1 MTPPREIARS
11 TRHTRG
17 FTHLAIRRPLG
28 TLAIT
33 AVVLV
38 LGLFATGRL
47 PVNLLPNVVYPLV
60 RVSVNYPGVAPEVI
74 EEQLVRVLERQLSQ
88 TENLV
93 LLSAEA
99 EEGRADINLVF
110 DYGVDLD
117 NALQDAARLL
127 EVARAQLPDDV
138 EPPRIRKWDPGES
151 AVFESGFSSSIR
163 GPRDVRDWVE
173 TRLAPQ
179 LQSIPGV
186 SGVEAIGGQER
197 EIEVV
202 LDQQRMNAYGLSLQ
216 TVAAAIGE
224 ENRNIAAGNIT
235 STTFD
240 VRARVDGRFTAPAD
254 LAQVLIPVAGSD
266 RSVRLDD
273 IATVRDGFRE
283 QRVFVRLNG
292 VSATQMSVFKQPDAN
307 TVQVVE
313 AVTARLESLRESGFI
328 PADIRWQTTKNESF
342 FVRGSID
349 AVTAAA
355 LSGSLLSMI
364 VVLTFLGSLRK
375 SLAIGLSIP
384 VAILATFS
392 LMGLGGLTLNVISLG
407 GLALGVGLLLDNAI
421 VMLENIARHREALHK
436 NPFDAAHDGADEV
449 ASAIVAGTLTNLAA
463 VVPFLLASGFAAM
476 VFRDLIITISFAVAV
491 SLVVAL
497 TLVPMA
503 SAQLGRVTFRSRLN
517 ERGPWRAFEA
527 GLNRVAGG
535 YERALHRIL
544 RWRWMILLACAPVL
558 AGGYVL
564 YGQLGTEFLPAL
576 DNGEVEVRVN
586 LPPGT
591 TPEQTNDAA
600 GRIEA
605 ALRDMPHVESLF
617 TITGGALYG
626 GVVTERNGRANVSV
640 RLSDAALRPDWP
652 AGRWVVEARKRVA
665 ALDLPGARI
674 RVEPPNIRGLNFSV
688 SGEDFDLKVVGGE
701 LAELER
707 VAREAV
713 RLIEDVPGLAGV
725 EMRETDRAPQLAITV
740 DRERAA
746 ALGLNLGRVG
756 DALRNA
762 VNGAVPT
769 RYTDGQ
775 NEYDVRV
782 RLPDAATNSLDAL
795 SGVLIA
801 NGDGRRVR
809 LGDVARLNFVE
820 GPAEIER
827 ENQVRIQRIVG
838 SFNTAE
844 ADVGTVIAEV
854 QRRLAPLDASS
865 EATLIMGGQFES
877 IQETNRQTRTV
888 LLLAVFLVFAVLVVQ
903 YERLSNPVAIIL
915 TAPFC
920 LVGAIGLL
928 WLTGTPLSSP
938 ALLGMVLLIGIVVNN
953 AILLIEYIE
962 RGLLEGLPLNEA
974 VARAGR
980 IRLRPILMTVLTT
993 VFGMLPLALGMG
1005 SGAALMQPLAIAVI
1019 GGLMFST
1026 VLTLLI
1032 APCLFVIVRSG
1043 ADRLSSTL
1051 FGHQRSGASAPA
1063 ENH

>member
-313 AVTARLESLRESGFI
+313 AVNAQLESLRESGFI

-503 SAQLGRVTFRSRLN
+503 SAQLGRVTFRSRLISVAA
-517 ERGPWRAFEA
+517 ERTRPVARVRSRAESRGGRLRARAASHPALALDDPA
-527 GLNRVAGG
+527 GLR
-535 YERALHRIL
+535 
-544 RWRWMILLACAPVL
+544 
-558 AGGYVL
+558 
-564 YGQLGTEFLPAL
+564 
-576 DNGEVEVRVN
+576 
-586 LPPGT
+586 
-591 TPEQTNDAA
+591 
-600 GRIEA
+600 
-605 ALRDMPHVESLF
+605 
-617 TITGGALYG
+617 
-626 GVVTERNGRANVSV
+626 
-640 RLSDAALRPDWP
+640 
-652 AGRWVVEARKRVA
+652 
-665 ALDLPGARI
+665 
-674 RVEPPNIRGLNFSV
+674 
-688 SGEDFDLKVVGGE
+688 
-701 LAELER
+701 
-707 VAREAV
+707 
-713 RLIEDVPGLAGV
+713 
-725 EMRETDRAPQLAITV
+725 
-740 DRERAA
+740 
-746 ALGLNLGRVG
+746 
-756 DALRNA
+756 
-762 VNGAVPT
+762 
-769 RYTDGQ
+769 
-775 NEYDVRV
+775 
-782 RLPDAATNSLDAL
+782 
-795 SGVLIA
+795 
-801 NGDGRRVR
+801 
-809 LGDVARLNFVE
+809 
-820 GPAEIER
+820 
-827 ENQVRIQRIVG
+827 
-838 SFNTAE
+838 
-844 ADVGTVIAEV
+844 
-854 QRRLAPLDASS
+854 
-865 EATLIMGGQFES
+865 
-877 IQETNRQTRTV
+877 
-888 LLLAVFLVFAVLVVQ
+888 
-903 YERLSNPVAIIL
+903 
-915 TAPFC
+915 
-920 LVGAIGLL
+920 
-928 WLTGTPLSSP
+928 
-938 ALLGMVLLIGIVVNN
+938 
-953 AILLIEYIE
+953 
-962 RGLLEGLPLNEA
+962 
-974 VARAGR
+974 ARAGR
-980 IRLRPILMTVLTT
+980 RLCAVRPAWHRVPA
-993 VFGMLPLALGMG
+993 GPGQRRGGGAGQPAARDDARADQRRRRSNRG
-1005 SGAALMQPLAIAVI
+1005 GAA
-1019 GGLMFST
+1019 GH
-1026 VLTLLI
+1026 
-1032 APCLFVIVRSG
+1032 APRGEPVHHHRRRALR
-1043 ADRLSSTL
+1043 RR
-1051 FGHQRSGASAPA
+1051 GHRAQRPRQCQRSPQRCRAAPRLA
-1063 ENH
+1063 RRSLGGGSPQTGRRAGPAGRPDPR

>member
-527 GLNRVAGG
+527 GLNRVA
-535 YERALHRIL
+535 
-544 RWRWMILLACAPVL
+544 
-558 AGGYVL
+558 
-564 YGQLGTEFLPAL
+564 
-576 DNGEVEVRVN
+576 
-586 LPPGT
+586 
-591 TPEQTNDAA
+591 
-600 GRIEA
+600 

-725 EMRETDRAPQLAITV
+725 DMRETDRAPQLAITV

>member
-1 MTPPREIARS
+1 M
-11 TRHTRG
+11 
-17 FTHLAIRRPLG
+17 AIRRPLG
-28 TLAIT
+28 TIAIT

-47 PVNLLPNVVYPLV
+47 PVNLLPNVVYPLI
-60 RVSVNYPGVAPEVI
+60 RISVNYPGVAPEVI

-99 EEGRADINLVF
+99 EEGRADLNLVF
-110 DYGVDLD
+110 DYGVNLD
-117 NALQDAARLL
+117 VAMQDAARLL
-127 EVARAQLPDDV
+127 EAARAQLPDDV

-202 LDQQRMNAYGLSLQ
+202 LDQQRMNAYGLDLQ

-224 ENRNIAAGNIT
+224 ENRNIAAGNVT
-235 STTFD
+235 SNTFD
-240 VRARVDGRFTAPAD
+240 VRARVDGRFTAPGD
-254 LAQVLIPVAGSD
+254 LAQMLIPVAGSD
-266 RSVRLDD
+266 RNIRLDD
-273 IATVRDGFRE
+273 VAMVRDGFRE
-283 QRVFVRLNG
+283 QRVFVRLDG
-292 VSATQMSVFKQPDAN
+292 ASATQMSVFKQPDAN
-307 TVQVVE
+307 TVEVVE
-313 AVTARLESLRESGFI
+313 AVSARLESLRDSGFI
-328 PADIRWQTTKNESF
+328 PEDIRWQATKNEAF

-349 AVTAAA
+349 AVTTAAV
-355 LSGSLLSMI
+355 SGAVLAML
-364 VVLTFLGSLRK
+364 VVLAFLGSLRK
-375 SLAIGLSIP
+375 SLAIGLAIP

-421 VMLENIARHREALHK
+421 VMLENIARHREQLGK
-436 NPFDAAHDGADEV
+436 SPDDAAHDGADEV

-503 SAQLGRVTFRSRLN
+503 SAQLGRVKFRSRLN

-527 GLNRVAGG
+527 LLGRTSRG
-535 YERALHRIL
+535 YEHALHGIL
-544 RWRWMILLACAPVL
+544 RWRWAVLAASVPVL
-558 AGGYVL
+558 IAGYAL
-564 YGQLGTEFLPAL
+564 FGQLGSEFLPQL
-576 DNGEVEVRVN
+576 DNGEVGVRVN

-600 GRIEA
+600 QQIEA
-605 ALRDMPHVESLF
+605 VLRDMPHVESLF

-626 GVVTERNGRANVSV
+626 GVVTERNGRANVDV

-652 AGRWVVEARKRVA
+652 AGRWVVEARKRVK
-665 ALDLPGARI
+665 ALDLPGARL
-674 RVEPPNIRGLNFSV
+674 RVDPPSIRGLNFSV

-713 RLIEDVPGLAGV
+713 RLIADVPGLAGV
-725 EMRETDRAPQLAITV
+725 EMRETDRSPQLSIAV
-740 DRERAA
+740 DRARAA
-746 ALGLNLGRVG
+746 AMGLNLGTIG
-756 DALRNA
+756 DALRSS
-762 VNGAVPT
+762 VTGAVPT

-782 RLPDAATNSLDAL
+782 RLPDTAIDSLDAL
-795 SGVLIA
+795 SSVLIA
-801 NGDGRRVR
+801 NGDNGLVR
-809 LGDVARLNFVE
+809 LGDVASLDFTE
-820 GPAEIER
+820 GPSEIER

-838 SFNTAE
+838 SFNTSQ
-844 ADVGTVIAEV
+844 ADVGAVMAEV

-865 EATLIMGGQFES
+865 EATLIYGGQFES
-877 IQETNRQTRTV
+877 IQETNRQTRNV

-903 YERLSNPVAIIL
+903 YERLSNPVAIII

-920 LVGAIGLL
+920 LVGAVALL
-928 WLTGTPLSSP
+928 WVTGTPLSSP

-962 RGLLEGLPLNEA
+962 RGLLDGLALEEA
-974 VARAGR
+974 VAQAGR

-1019 GGLMFST
+1019 GGLLFST
-1026 VLTLLI
+1026 VLTLVI
-1032 APCLFVIVRSG
+1032 APCLFVVVRG
-1043 ADRLSSTL
+1043 AADRLSGAL
-1051 FGHQRSGASAPA
+1051 FGRGTAASATS
-1063 ENH
+1063 

>member
-1 MTPPREIARS
+1 MNPPREIARS

-17 FTHLAIRRPLG
+17 VVHMAIRRPLG
-28 TLAIT
+28 TIAIT

-47 PVNLLPNVVYPLV
+47 PVNLLPNVVYPLI
-60 RVSVNYPGVAPEVI
+60 RISVNYPGVAPEVI

-99 EEGRADINLVF
+99 EEGRADLNLVF
-110 DYGVDLD
+110 DYGVNLD
-117 NALQDAARLL
+117 VAMQDAARLL
-127 EVARAQLPDDV
+127 EAARAQLPDDV

-202 LDQQRMNAYGLSLQ
+202 LDQQRMNAYGLDLQ

-224 ENRNIAAGNIT
+224 ENRNIAAGNVT
-235 STTFD
+235 SNTFD
-240 VRARVDGRFTAPAD
+240 VRARVDGRFTAPGD
-254 LAQVLIPVAGSD
+254 LAQMLIPVAGSD
-266 RSVRLDD
+266 RNIRLDD
-273 IATVRDGFRE
+273 VAMVRDGFRE
-283 QRVFVRLNG
+283 QRVFVRLDG
-292 VSATQMSVFKQPDAN
+292 ASATQMSVFKQPDAN
-307 TVQVVE
+307 TVEVVE
-313 AVTARLESLRESGFI
+313 AVSARLESLRDSGFI
-328 PADIRWQTTKNESF
+328 PEDIRWQATKNEAF

-349 AVTAAA
+349 AVTTAAV
-355 LSGSLLSMI
+355 SGAVLAML
-364 VVLTFLGSLRK
+364 VVLAFLGSLRK
-375 SLAIGLSIP
+375 SLAIGLAIP

-421 VMLENIARHREALHK
+421 VMLENIARHREQLGK
-436 NPFDAAHDGADEV
+436 SPDDAAHDGADEV

-503 SAQLGRVTFRSRLN
+503 SAQLGRVQFRSRLN
-517 ERGPWRAFEA
+517 ERGPWRAFETLL
-527 GLNRVAGG
+527 GRISRG
-535 YERALHRIL
+535 YERALHHIL
-544 RWRWMILLACAPVL
+544 RWRWAVLTACIPVL
-558 AGGYVL
+558 IAGYAL
-564 YGQLGTEFLPAL
+564 FGQLGTEFLPQL
-576 DNGEVEVRVN
+576 DNGEVGVRVN

-591 TPEQTNDAA
+591 TPEQTDDAA
-600 GRIEA
+600 RQIEA
-605 ALRDMPHVESLF
+605 VLRDMPHVESLF

-626 GVVTERNGRANVSV
+626 GVVTERNGRANVDV

-652 AGRWVVEARKRVA
+652 AGRWVVEARKRVK
-665 ALDLPGARI
+665 ALDLPGARLRI
-674 RVEPPNIRGLNFSV
+674 DPPSIRGLNFSV

-713 RLIEDVPGLAGV
+713 RLIADVPGLAGV
-725 EMRETDRAPQLAITV
+725 EMRETDRSPQLSIAV

-746 ALGLNLGRVG
+746 AMGLNLGAIG
-756 DALRNA
+756 DALRSS
-762 VNGAVPT
+762 VTGAVPT

-782 RLPDAATNSLDAL
+782 RLPDAAIDSLDAL
-795 SGVLIA
+795 SSVLIA
-801 NGDGRRVR
+801 NGDNGLAR
-809 LGDVARLNFVE
+809 LGDVASLDFTE

-838 SFNTAE
+838 SFNTSQ
-844 ADVGTVIAEV
+844 ADVGAVMAEV

-865 EATLIMGGQFES
+865 EATLIYGGQFES
-877 IQETNRQTRTV
+877 IQETNRQTRNV

-903 YERLSNPVAIIL
+903 YERLSNPVAIII

-920 LVGAIGLL
+920 LVGAVALL
-928 WLTGTPLSSP
+928 WATGTPLSSP

-962 RGLLEGLPLNEA
+962 RGLLDGLALEEA
-974 VARAGR
+974 VAQAGR

-1019 GGLMFST
+1019 GGLLFST
-1026 VLTLLI
+1026 VLTLVI
-1032 APCLFVIVRSG
+1032 APCLFVVVRSA
-1043 ADRLSSTL
+1043 ADRLSGAL
-1051 FGHQRSGASAPA
+1051 FGRGAAASTTP
-1063 ENH
+1063 

>member
-517 ERGPWRAFEA
+517 ERGPWRAFES
-527 GLNRVAGG
+527 GLNRV
-535 YERALHRIL
+535 
-544 RWRWMILLACAPVL
+544 
-558 AGGYVL
+558 
-564 YGQLGTEFLPAL
+564 
-576 DNGEVEVRVN
+576 
-586 LPPGT
+586 
-591 TPEQTNDAA
+591 
-600 GRIEA
+600 A

-725 EMRETDRAPQLAITV
+725 DMRETDRAPQLAITV